1 LTTQAIDKGTL
12 WCAELGTFVATS
24 YSSIYVS
31 TDGINWAFHS
41 SNSIGTGFNNLW
53 TAKIWTSELN
63 TFVFLSSSGLT
74 NALVVSRKSNV
85 LSEILNLSTS
95 RQY

>member
-41 SNSIGTGFNNLW
+41 STSIGTGFNNNW
-53 TAKIWTSELN
+53 TAKIWTPELN

-74 NALVVSRKSNV
+74 NALVVSKKSNV